1 MMNNDSA
8 LQLSNVLNQDCT
20 RSQVHCQSKKRALEI
35 ISELAAKQLGLPPQV
50 VFEAILTREKMGS
63 TGIGNGI
70 AIPHGKLEEDTLRA
84 VGVFVQLETPIAFD
98 AIDNQPVDLLFALLV
113 PADQTKTHLHTLS
126 LVAKRLADKTIC
138 RRLRAAVSD
147 EELYEIITEAGSSD
161 DAYRESRLNLYRTE
175 EKRYMV
181 LMIVSGR
188 SGSGKSVALRAL
200 EDMGFYCVDNLP
212 VVLLPELA
220 RTLADRDI
228 SAAVSIDVRNMP
240 ESPEIFEQAMQ
251 NLPESFSPQLLFLDA
266 DRNTLIRRYSDTR
279 RLHPLSSKNLSL
291 ESAIDEESDLL
302 EPLRS
307 RADLIVDTS
316 EMSVHELAEMLRTRL
331 LGKREREL
339 TMVFESFG
347 FKHGIPIDA
356 DYVFDVRF
364 LPNPH
369 WDPKLRPMTGLDKP
383 VAAFLDRHTEVH
395 NFIYQTRSY
404 LELWLPMLETNNRSY
419 LTVAIGCTGGK
430 HRSVYIAEQLADY
443 FRSRGKNVQSRHRT
457 LEKRKS

>member
-1 MMNNDSA
+1 
-8 LQLSNVLNQDCT
+8 
-20 RSQVHCQSKKRALEI
+20 
-35 ISELAAKQLGLPPQV
+35 
-50 VFEAILTREKMGS
+50 
-63 TGIGNGI
+63 
-70 AIPHGKLEEDTLRA
+70 
-84 VGVFVQLETPIAFD
+84 
-98 AIDNQPVDLLFALLV
+98 
-113 PADQTKTHLHTLS
+113 
-126 LVAKRLADKTIC
+126 
-138 RRLRAAVSD
+138 
-147 EELYEIITEAGSSD
+147 
-161 DAYRESRLNLYRTE
+161 
-175 EKRYMV
+175 MV
-181 LMIVSGR
+181 LMIVRGR
-188 SGSGKSVALRAL
+188 SGSGKSVALRAI

-212 VVLLPELA
+212 VTLLPELA
-220 RTLADRDI
+220 RSLMDRQT
-228 SAAVSIDVRNMP
+228 SAAVSIDVRNLP
-240 ESPEIFEQAMQ
+240 NSPAELDKAL
-251 NLPESFSPQLLFLDA
+251 NDLPEGFVPQLLFLDA

-279 RLHPLSSKNLSL
+279 RLHPLSSQSLSL
-291 ESAIDEESDLL
+291 ESAIDTENELL

-307 RADLIVDTS
+307 RADLVIDTS
-316 EMSVHELAEMLRTRL
+316 EMSVHELAEMLRSRL

-383 VAAFLDRHTEVH
+383 VAAFLARHTEVH

-404 LELWLPMLETNNRSY
+404 LEQWLPMLETNNRSY

-457 LEKRKS
+457 LEKRPKDAQNPA

>member
-1 MMNNDSA
+1 
-8 LQLSNVLNQDCT
+8 
-20 RSQVHCQSKKRALEI
+20 
-35 ISELAAKQLGLPPQV
+35 
-50 VFEAILTREKMGS
+50 
-63 TGIGNGI
+63 
-70 AIPHGKLEEDTLRA
+70 
-84 VGVFVQLETPIAFD
+84 
-98 AIDNQPVDLLFALLV
+98 
-113 PADQTKTHLHTLS
+113 
-126 LVAKRLADKTIC
+126 
-138 RRLRAAVSD
+138 
-147 EELYEIITEAGSSD
+147 
-161 DAYRESRLNLYRTE
+161 
-175 EKRYMV
+175 MV

-212 VVLLPELA
+212 VVLLPDLA
-220 RTLADRDI
+220 RTLADREI

-240 ESPEIFEQAMQ
+240 ESPEIFEQAMS
-251 NLPESFSPQLLFLDA
+251 NLPDAFSPQLLFLDA

-279 RLHPLSSKNLSL
+279 RL
-291 ESAIDEESDLL
+291 
-302 EPLRS
+302 
-307 RADLIVDTS
+307 VDTS

-404 LELWLPMLETNNRSY
+404 LELWLPMLET
-419 LTVAIGCTGGK
+419 GGK

-457 LEKRKS
+457 LEKRKP

>member
-1 MMNNDSA
+1 
-8 LQLSNVLNQDCT
+8 
-20 RSQVHCQSKKRALEI
+20 
-35 ISELAAKQLGLPPQV
+35 
-50 VFEAILTREKMGS
+50 
-63 TGIGNGI
+63 
-70 AIPHGKLEEDTLRA
+70 
-84 VGVFVQLETPIAFD
+84 
-98 AIDNQPVDLLFALLV
+98 
-113 PADQTKTHLHTLS
+113 
-126 LVAKRLADKTIC
+126 
-138 RRLRAAVSD
+138 
-147 EELYEIITEAGSSD
+147 
-161 DAYRESRLNLYRTE
+161 
-175 EKRYMV
+175 MV

-188 SGSGKSVALRAL
+188 SGSGKSVALRAI

-212 VVLLPELA
+212 VTLLPELA
-220 RTLADRDI
+220 RSLMDRQT
-228 SAAVSIDVRNMP
+228 SAAVSIDVRNLP
-240 ESPEIFEQAMQ
+240 NSPAELDKAL
-251 NLPESFSPQLLFLDA
+251 NDLPEGFVPQLLFLDA

-279 RLHPLSSKNLSL
+279 RLHPLSSQSLSL
-291 ESAIDEESDLL
+291 ESAIDTENELL

-307 RADLIVDTS
+307 RADLVIDTS
-316 EMSVHELAEMLRTRL
+316 EMSVHELAEMLRSRL

-383 VAAFLDRHTEVH
+383 VAAFLARHTEVH

-404 LELWLPMLETNNRSY
+404 LEQWLPMLETNNRSY

-443 FRSRGKNVQSRHRT
+443 FRSRGKNVQTRHRT
-457 LEKRKS
+457 LEKRPKDAQNPA